1 MCTADIRLEYTK
13 FTFNIKIMY
22 SKTFLS
28 KDYKIRCP
36 KILKVNFVI
45 STNQQNYDKITN
57 AFSYQNGALT
67 FLLSFID
74 KNCYFAFEAFIYFLF
89 FFCISLIFV
98 MFFDK

>member
-1 MCTADIRLEYTK
+1 
-13 FTFNIKIMY
+13 MY

-89 FFCISLIFV
+89 FFFV
-98 MFFDK
+98 LVLSS

>member
-1 MCTADIRLEYTK
+1 
-13 FTFNIKIMY
+13 MY

-89 FFCISLIFV
+89 FFVLVLSSWCFLINKILMNFSNV
-98 MFFDK
+98 EFH